1 MKNPRR
7 LYLVSLGCPKNLV
20 DSEVMGG
27 FLSREGFTM
36 TNRPDDADVII
47 VNTCA
52 FITPAKEESIEEIF
66 RMARWKEHGPCTR
79 LIVTG
84 CLPQRYGS
92 DLIREI
98 PEVDLFLGIAEVPNI
113 VRHLEEIDM
122 AGRTGSKL
130 AAGEPSYLMDSGV
143 PRLLSTPPYLAYLKI
158 AEGCSNCC
166 SYCAIP
172 AIRGPFRSR
181 KHDDILK
188 EAAVLADRGVREL
201 IVTAQDSTAYGRDL
215 EQPSSL
221 SRLMKDLASIDKLRW
236 IRLLY
241 TYPGNIRDDLLRVIS
256 EERKICPYIDM
267 PIQHIDNRVLKAMNR
282 RSTESQIREAVRTI
296 RETVADVV
304 LRTSIIVGFPGET
317 KPIFHRLLAFVQEAR
332 FDHLGVFLY
341 SREEGTAA
349 ARITSRITAREKEL
363 RRQLL
368 MEEQAVISYCINQ
381 SLVGTTQEVL
391 IEGRSDHPDYPYIG
405 RCRRQAPDIDG
416 ITYVKG
422 RGLAPGDFIA
432 CRLEDAQEY
441 DLYGKAIHATNTREK
456 SKRPRGQTVRSR
468 QLSNRKRAGS

>member
-1 MKNPRR
+1 MKSPRR
-7 LYLVSLGCPKNLV
+7 IYLVSLGCPKNLV

-27 FLSREGFTM
+27 LLSQEGFTM
-36 TNRPDDADVII
+36 TERPDDADVII

-66 RMARWKEHGPCTR
+66 RMARWKEQGPCSR

-98 PEVDLFLGIAEVPNI
+98 PEVDLFLGVAEVPNI
-113 VRHLEEIDM
+113 VRHIRSIDT
-122 AGRTGSKL
+122 ADRTGSRL
-130 AAGEPSYLMDSGV
+130 AAGAPSYLMDSRA

-181 KHDDILK
+181 RHDDILK
-188 EAAVLADRGVREL
+188 EAAALADGGVKEL

-215 EQPSSL
+215 TPPSSL
-221 SRLMKDLASIDKLRW
+221 SRLMKDLASLEKLRW

-241 TYPGNIRDDLLRVIS
+241 TYPGHIREDLLRVIG
-256 EERKICPYIDM
+256 EEKKICPYIDM
-267 PIQHIDNRVLKAMNR
+267 PIQHIDNRILKAMNR
-282 RSTESQIREAVRTI
+282 RSTESHIREAVRTI
-296 RETVADVV
+296 REAVADVA

-317 KPIFHRLLAFVQEAR
+317 KPIYHRLLDFVREAR

-349 ARITSRITAREKEL
+349 AGIPSRITVQEKEL

-368 MEEQAVISYCINQ
+368 MEEQAVISYGINQ

-391 IEGRSDHPDYPYIG
+391 IEGRSDRPDYPYIG

-416 ITYVKG
+416 ITYIKG
-422 RGLAPGDFIA
+422 RGFAQGDFVA
-432 CRLEDAQEY
+432 CRIEDAQEY
-441 DLYGKAIHATNTREK
+441 DLFGKAIRTADNRG
-456 SKRPRGQTVRSR
+456 KRNRPHGQA
-468 QLSNRKRAGS
+468 AGHI

>member
-1 MKNPRR
+1 
-7 LYLVSLGCPKNLV
+7 
-20 DSEVMGG
+20 
-27 FLSREGFTM
+27 M

-66 RMARWKEHGPCTR
+66 RMAEWKERGPCRR

-92 DLIREI
+92 DLAREI
-98 PEVDLFLGIAEVPNI
+98 PEVDLFLGTAEVPNI
-113 VRHLEEIDM
+113 ARHIRAID
-122 AGRTGSKL
+122 APDRTGSRL
-130 AAGEPSYLMDSGV
+130 VAGAPSYLMNSHT

-172 AIRGPFRSR
+172 VIRGPFRSR

-188 EAAVLADRGVREL
+188 ETAALADRGVREL
-201 IVTAQDSTAYGRDL
+201 IITAQDSTAYGRDL
-215 EQPSSL
+215 KPPSSL
-221 SRLMKDLASIDKLRW
+221 SRLMQDLASIDKLRW

-241 TYPGNIRDDLLRVIS
+241 TYPGNIREDLLRVIG
-256 EERKICPYIDM
+256 EERKICSYIDM
-267 PIQHIDNRVLKAMNR
+267 PVQHIDNRILTAMNR

-296 RETVADVV
+296 REAIADVA

-317 KPIFHRLLAFVQEAR
+317 KPIFHRLLDFVREAR

-349 ARITSRITAREKEL
+349 AGIPSRMTVKEKEL

-368 MEEQAVISYCINQ
+368 MEEQAVISYSINQ
-381 SLVGTTQEVL
+381 SLLGTTQEVL
-391 IEGRSDHPDYPYIG
+391 IEGGSDRPDFPYIG

-416 ITYVKG
+416 ITYIQG

-432 CRLEDAQEY
+432 CRIEDAQEY
-441 DLYGKAIHATNTREK
+441 DLFGKAVRAAHNRGK
-456 SKRPRGQTVRSR
+456 SK
-468 QLSNRKRAGS
+468 